1 MSKVG
6 FSALIYINEKLEVSK
21 KTHDID
27 AKLESCHRLILA
39 LQITDISVLGEGR
52 LAVEVLMKRATVHT
66 SNKRK

>member
-6 FSALIYINEKLEVSK
+6 FSVYINEKLEVSK
-21 KTHDID
+21 KAHDID

-52 LAVEVLMKRATVHT
+52 LVEWST
-66 SNKRK
+66 